1 MERESTVPFSW
12 LSFRLLLKM
21 SILWWLIN
29 LKVFPRQRREQ
40 WQSTSVVCRV
50 SHWHLNILF
59 SSLVRSPRGSQLKSI
74 QFLLVCVYILILM
87 PCLMLSILLR
97 PSIARHTTSHQLA
110 TSFVMAIRLNWNED
124 IKCIDKSIIAL
135 NCRCLLFL
143 HSRSLS
149 LSLRKQAL
157 VVWLVDVVVY
167 QVVNWNSLR
176 LLNKANIQGRK
187 DLTVEIGKKRATN
200 THDAVD
206 MRKLK
211 SFAFTF
217 SYLSSCFAATFIFM
231 PCSILIVIAS
241 YLETPT
247 MSKNV
252 LFSLFNVQT
261 FCRCQ
266 YHLVFKSVLCSPITF
281 NSLLL
286 LLASEFI
293 YIELII
299 GFFLSV

>member
-1 MERESTVPFSW
+1 M
-12 LSFRLLLKM
+12 
-21 SILWWLIN
+21 
-29 LKVFPRQRREQ
+29 
-40 WQSTSVVCRV
+40 
-50 SHWHLNILF
+50 
-59 SSLVRSPRGSQLKSI
+59 
-74 QFLLVCVYILILM
+74 
-87 PCLMLSILLR
+87 
-97 PSIARHTTSHQLA
+97 
-110 TSFVMAIRLNWNED
+110 
-124 IKCIDKSIIAL
+124 
-135 NCRCLLFL
+135 
-143 HSRSLS
+143 
-149 LSLRKQAL
+149 
-157 VVWLVDVVVY
+157 VY
-167 QVVNWNSLR
+167 QVVDWNSLR
-176 LLNKANIQGRK
+176 LLNKANIRSRK

-266 YHLVFKSVLCSPITF
+266 YNFVFKLVLCSPITF

-299 GFFLSV
+299 GFFSLCLNNEITHTFIEYIRTHRILWASDQHTDWERYKYNVFSDTIESRNFIAAYNSFHFLLSAVYFTFSLYCCHQRASTSHEICHTHAPDKSQSRMFVSQRLTSPGPQSMWMFI

>member
-1 MERESTVPFSW
+1 M
-12 LSFRLLLKM
+12 
-21 SILWWLIN
+21 
-29 LKVFPRQRREQ
+29 
-40 WQSTSVVCRV
+40 
-50 SHWHLNILF
+50 
-59 SSLVRSPRGSQLKSI
+59 
-74 QFLLVCVYILILM
+74 
-87 PCLMLSILLR
+87 
-97 PSIARHTTSHQLA
+97 
-110 TSFVMAIRLNWNED
+110 
-124 IKCIDKSIIAL
+124 
-135 NCRCLLFL
+135 
-143 HSRSLS
+143 
-149 LSLRKQAL
+149 
-157 VVWLVDVVVY
+157 VY

-252 LFSLFNVQT
+252 LFPFSMCKRFAVVNIISSLSRCSALPSLSIVYC
-261 FCRCQ
+261 FCLHR
-266 YHLVFKSVLCSPITF
+266 
-281 NSLLL
+281 NS
-286 LLASEFI
+286 FM

-299 GFFLSV
+299 GFFLCLNDEITHTFIEYIRTHRILWASDQHTDWERYKYNVFSDTIESRNFIAAYNSFHFLLSAVYFTFSLYCCHQRATKYATHTHRTRAKAECLLVSASPVRGLSQCECLFN